1 MTNETPMSNYPDS
14 LKSPLFKTTGFI
26 LAAILGIGLVFSMKG
41 PLQDS
46 HWDAPIYLSQSLQIA
61 STSALQDYARHAD
74 VIAARLPDYRV
85 ETDAYT
91 PYWAFMRLGH
101 SVILSTAA
109 WWTGGGLA
117 GIQAAFWLYTLLWA
131 SGVVLSG
138 LLAYR
143 LVSRLTPSLP
153 AWDTRMG
160 AIAAVALYLA
170 SDICRHMSGNLVAEV
185 PALFFLTAACYLF
198 VLAHEHRSIVL
209 AITSGTVG
217 FSLYVTKMEAVW
229 AYLVFLPIF
238 VGALHGA
245 RSVPVWWPGLLTAIG
260 TAATF
265 YAIYAW
271 HFWPLP
277 DPRLLLIFAEA
288 HEKQAAN
295 AVAPFKLWVVAGGL
309 VWLGVFIALL
319 RVRRGAALWLAL
331 GWLALI
337 TLPYLGGM
345 LTGKPAQVRMY
356 ALILPALA
364 VAATLGIGSLLRDA
378 RAHSNAKYKLM
389 AWMTAAVALIAL
401 STAEGYRWLREL
413 PGGWRLQYI
422 KAYLSPPPYER
433 LDYPVDELANIGRMI
448 YAGAARTLV
457 YLGKNTPEE
466 YFNIIQYF
474 GPPPR
479 RSNIARYATASAE
492 PPMGMCGVREIRF
505 EDSPVMYCIEPPDA
519 QTRAALRSA
528 GVRILRLQE
537 RVAGDNKTTA
547 TPKRARL
554 STPRLLLVEE

>member
-1 MTNETPMSNYPDS
+1 MTNETPTNIRPVSEKPGF
-14 LKSPLFKTTGFI
+14 FKATLFI
-26 LAAILGIGLVFSMKG
+26 LVAILSIGFVFSLKG

-46 HWDAPIYLSQSLQIA
+46 HWDAPIYLKRSLQIA
-61 STSALQDYARHAD
+61 STSALQDYARYAQ

-85 ETDAYT
+85 EPDAYT
-91 PYWAFMRLGH
+91 PYWGFMRLGH
-101 SVILSTAA
+101 SLILSTAA

-117 GIQAAFWLYTLLWA
+117 GIQVAFWLYTLLWA
-131 SGVVLSG
+131 TAVVLSG
-138 LLAYR
+138 LLAHR
-143 LVSRLTPSLP
+143 LVSLLAPELT
-153 AWDTRMG
+153 AWAVRVG
-160 AIAAVALYLA
+160 AIAASALYLV
-170 SDICRHMSGNLVAEV
+170 SDVCRYMSGNLVAEV
-185 PALFFLTAACYLF
+185 PALFFLTVACYLF
-198 VLAHEHRSIVL
+198 ILAHEHRSIVL
-209 AITSGTVG
+209 AIASGALG
-217 FSLYVTKMEAVW
+217 FALYVTKMEAVW

-238 VGALHGA
+238 VWALHDV
-245 RSVPVWWPGLLTAIG
+245 RSVPVWWPGFY
-260 TAATF
+260 TAASTAAAL
-265 YAIYAW
+265 YVIYAW
-271 HFWPLP
+271 YFWPLP

-309 VWLGVFIALL
+309 VWLGVLIALL

-345 LTGKPAQVRMY
+345 LAGKPAQLRMY

-389 AWMTAAVALIAL
+389 AWMTAAIALIAL
-401 STAEGYRWLREL
+401 STAEGYHWLREL

-433 LDYPVDELANIGRMI
+433 LNYPVDELANIGRMI
-448 YAGAARTLV
+448 YAGGARTLV

-479 RSNIARYATASAE
+479 RSNIARYVTASTE
-492 PPMGMCGVREIRF
+492 PPMGMCGAREIRF
-505 EDSPVMYCIEPPDA
+505 EDSPVMYCIDPPDI
-519 QTRAALRSA
+519 QTMPAIRAAGMRL
-528 GVRILRLQE
+528 LRLQKRDASE
-537 RVAGDNKTTA
+537 DDTTA
-547 TPKRARL
+547 APTPARL
-554 STPRLLLVEE
+554 STPRLLLVKG